1 MIVLLVVP
9 SAVLAKPASD
19 PLASLRS
26 WWCLVEHDSPSCI
39 LPCSWFLHS
48 TCQPSYEPAPWR
60 QHLNPIIHCQWSAA
74 HEHYNVCSVQV
85 HAGSD
90 PDHNVHPISC
100 WHMMQSASLQSLV
113 TEFGCTPLCCIIHWN
128 SFLPSV
134 SCLLHFTSQYHGIVP
149 TCDQVVHLYKVPWE
163 SVAHYNRN

>member
-1 MIVLLVVP
+1 MLIFMIVLLVVP
-9 SAVLAKPASD
+9 SAVLAQPASD

-26 WWCLVEHDSPSCI
+26 WWCLVEDDSPSCI

-48 TCQPSYEPAPWR
+48 TCQPSYEPAPWK
-60 QHLNPIIHCQWSAA
+60 QHLNPIIHCEWSAA

-85 HAGSD
+85 HEGSD
-90 PDHNVHPISC
+90 PDHNVHPHKLPAHDAFSIP
-100 WHMMQSASLQSLV
+100 

-134 SCLLHFTSQYHGIVP
+134 SCLLHFTSQYHGIV
-149 TCDQVVHLYKVPWE
+149 VHLEIWHILL
-163 SVAHYNRN
+163 SFSCSWALT